1 MKNSGGMFTRLVL
14 GPLYNEHPETKDYFI
29 HNGQAYINNGK
40 DGGTLYFM
48 TGNERNDCIV
58 HCYHYFKLR

>member
-14 GPLYNEHPETKDYFI
+14 GPLYDEHPDTKDYFT

-40 DGGTLYFM
+40 DDGTLYFM
-48 TGNERNDCIV
+48 TGIKTLHN
-58 HCYHYFKLR
+58 HKY